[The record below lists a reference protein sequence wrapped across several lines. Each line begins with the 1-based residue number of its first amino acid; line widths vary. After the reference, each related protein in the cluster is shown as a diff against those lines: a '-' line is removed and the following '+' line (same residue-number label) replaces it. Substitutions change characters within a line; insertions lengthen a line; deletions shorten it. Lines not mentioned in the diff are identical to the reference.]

1 MSDEINTGSSEQDN
15 VGNVQGKSNYPP
27 SFGMATDVA
36 TEPSTSQTAIAC
48 TQKEPLSF
56 EHKGIQLE
64 ESLKNDQAILNIIGQ
79 EVVRN
84 EEMCDS
90 RDPDHKE
97 RSSDDK
103 LVEDKRI
110 QVRGCPEIVNR
121 DLLEENAKTI
131 DLGKPNQLRTQLQ
144 QEKDSEVNNQQ
155 LTDVVEQ
162 DTSCSENK
170 EVIDSITVD
179 NCEKRTNEDKLEKD
193 TPMETEEYSN
203 QSVSTVRYNFTA
215 SPEQVTGA
223 WQDFESSASNFLKG
237 CKWSPDGSCVLTN
250 SDDNVLRIF
259 NLPVELYNGT
269 AVHGL
274 SEMVS
279 VLQMPEG
286 ETVYDYCW
294 YPFMSSLDPDTCCL
308 LSSSRDHPIHMWDAF
323 TGSIRCT
330 YRTYN
335 HLDELVAAN
344 CLSFNLDGSC
354 IYAGFNKMVRIFD
367 TARPGRDFQER
378 PTTVKKEGQTG
389 IISSIAF
396 SPDNSGMY
404 ALGSY
409 SKSVGVYSE
418 SDGQLIFLL
427 QGQQGGVTHVMFSPD
442 GTKLYSGGRKDDEII
457 CWDVRNPGT
466 VLYCMNRSVD
476 TNQRVYFD
484 IDRSGQYII
493 SGNADGTVSIWDS
506 TSPPLTSETTTE
518 ATLQPV
524 MQFVAHGDFV
534 NGVSFHPSLPLLAT
548 TSGQR
553 QFAEPGSDSDEDH
566 VNAMDQDTGIQV
578 DNSLRIWT
586 AA

>member
-1 MSDEINTGSSEQDN
+1 MSLRSGQDSSVVIALTMSDEINTGSSEQDN

-64 ESLKNDQAILNIIGQ
+64 ESLKNDQASLNIIGQ

-203 QSVSTVRYNFTA
+203 QSY
-215 SPEQVTGA
+215 
-223 WQDFESSASNFLKG
+223 
-237 CKWSPDGSCVLTN
+237 
-250 SDDNVLRIF
+250 
-259 NLPVELYNGT
+259 
-269 AVHGL
+269 GL
-274 SEMVS
+274 
-279 VLQMPEG
+279 
-286 ETVYDYCW
+286 
-294 YPFMSSLDPDTCCL
+294 F
-308 LSSSRDHPIHMWDAF
+308 
-323 TGSIRCT
+323 
-330 YRTYN
+330 
-335 HLDELVAAN
+335 
-344 CLSFNLDGSC
+344 C
-354 IYAGFNKMVRIFD
+354 IIY
-367 TARPGRDFQER
+367 
-378 PTTVKKEGQTG
+378 
-389 IISSIAF
+389 
-396 SPDNSGMY
+396 
-404 ALGSY
+404 
-409 SKSVGVYSE
+409 
-418 SDGQLIFLL
+418 
-427 QGQQGGVTHVMFSPD
+427 
-442 GTKLYSGGRKDDEII
+442 
-457 CWDVRNPGT
+457 
-466 VLYCMNRSVD
+466 
-476 TNQRVYFD
+476 
-484 IDRSGQYII
+484 
-493 SGNADGTVSIWDS
+493 
-506 TSPPLTSETTTE
+506 
-518 ATLQPV
+518 
-524 MQFVAHGDFV
+524 
-534 NGVSFHPSLPLLAT
+534 
-548 TSGQR
+548 
-553 QFAEPGSDSDEDH
+553 
-566 VNAMDQDTGIQV
+566 
-578 DNSLRIWT
+578 
-586 AA
+586 